1 MESASYGGGV
11 IFVKQ
16 MIVILSPSL
25 PLYNSFT
32 VVQIEGMNYG
42 SDKRIFE
49 RFVPLIS
56 DSISVRESFISQFSV

>member
-25 PLYNSFT
+25 LLYNSFT